1 MTGKQMKQM
10 SVKEYAKL
18 IGKNEKT
25 VYRMIREES
34 IVAVKEKGKLR
45 INVDKNLLRVIDR
58 AQQAL
63 EEAKTILLNIEKA
76 SEQIMKPDKGVLK
89 TAQSA
94 AKKSVPKK
102 KAITKSTKSAAK
114 PVKRTV
120 KKAVKPLKNSAKS
133 VQKKGK

>member
-45 INVDKNLLRVIDR
+45 VNVDKNLLKVIDR

-63 EEAKTILLNIEKA
+63 DEAKAILLNIEKA
-76 SEQIMKPDKGVLK
+76 SEQLVKPAKGVIK
-89 TAQSA
+89 TAQPA
-94 AKKSVPKK
+94 AKKNLV
-102 KAITKSTKSAAK
+102 TKSTKTAVK
-114 PVKRTV
+114 PVKKAV
-120 KKAVKPLKNSAKS
+120 KKAVKPLKKS
-133 VQKKGK
+133 TKTVTNKKKK